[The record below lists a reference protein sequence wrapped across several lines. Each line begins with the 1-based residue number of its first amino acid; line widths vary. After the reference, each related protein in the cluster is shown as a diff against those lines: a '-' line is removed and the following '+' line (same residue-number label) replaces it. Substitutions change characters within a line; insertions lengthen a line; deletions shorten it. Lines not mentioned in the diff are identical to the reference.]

1 MEAEILVADTREFRT
16 KDGDTL
22 YVLRDSE
29 GNEYTTFRE
38 AIGRSAL
45 RATGKRVRVEYHEVE
60 RGHYRNV
67 YLDRVE
73 LLDGD
78 RPLEDRVAGDMSEDG
93 R

>member
-1 MEAEILVADTREFRT
+1 MEAEILVANTREFRT
-16 KDGDTL
+16 NGGDTR
-22 YVLRDSE
+22 YVLRDSD

-38 AIGRSAL
+38 AIGAAAL
-45 RATGKRVRVEYHEVE
+45 QATGKRARIEYHEVE

-67 YLDRVE
+67 YLDGVE

-78 RPLEDRVAGDMSEDG
+78 RPLEDRVAEDISEDS

>member
-1 MEAEILVADTREFRT
+1 MDAEVLVADTREFRT
-16 KDGDTL
+16 DGGNTR
-22 YVLRDSE
+22 YVLRDSD

-38 AIGRSAL
+38 PIGRSAL
-45 RATGKRVRVEYHEVE
+45 RATGKRVRIEYHEVE

-78 RPLEDRVAGDMSEDG
+78 RPFEDRVAEDISEDG